1 MFQDESRFG
10 RITDPKRC
18 WAARGVRPIVKK
30 QMIREYT
37 YAYGAFSPLDGISDM
52 LILPNMTS
60 HAMNIF
66 LKELSNRHKDEII
79 LLFLDQASCHGK
91 RVIKKPR
98 NIMIEYLPPYSP
110 ELNCSENV
118 WDDMK
123 EKFFSNKVFNSMNA
137 VEDKL
142 IEACLFYE
150 KHPELVKSIT
160 GFHWIIEAIEK
171 LYIDR

>member
-18 WAARGVRPIVKK
+18 WACKGVRPIVKK

-37 YAYGAFSPLDGISDM
+37 YAYGAFSPLDGINDL

-60 HAMNIF
+60 QSMNIF

-79 LLFLDQASCHGK
+79 LLYMDQAPCHGK

-110 ELNCSENV
+110 ELNCSENI

-123 EKFFSNKVFNSMNA
+123 EKFFANKVFNSMDA
-137 VEDKL
+137 VESRL

-150 KHPELVKSIT
+150 NNHERVKSIT
-160 GFHWIIEAIEK
+160 GFPWILDSIEK